1 MGRAAP
7 SASAFFVCPP
17 RHCTSNCR
25 RRPAS
30 RDARST
36 RRSSPTFSPRP
47 PPCRTDVLPVLSAE
61 EMRRLDRRAID
72 TLGIPGA
79 ALMENAGR
87 GAVPHIIRLLP
98 RGGRGARVVVV
109 CGKGGNGGDGFVVA
123 RHLKQ
128 RGARVAVWL
137 AARPEEITGDA
148 AGKLAALRRAGLRPV
163 VIADERALAE
173 SLGDADVVVDA
184 LLGTGTQG
192 APRGTTAAAITA
204 INASQ
209 RSVVALDIPSGLP
222 ADGGPPLRWPGQRPC
237 GAGTGSS
244 RSGRQPAS
252 NRSSRRSCSK
262 G

>member
-1 MGRAAP
+1 MGRAAQ

-98 RGGRGARVVVV
+98 RGGRGARGGGGG
-109 CGKGGNGGDGFVVA
+109 GKGGNGGGGALVA
-123 RHLKQ
+123 PPPHQPR
-128 RGARVAVWL
+128 A
-137 AARPEEITGDA
+137 P
-148 AGKLAALRRAGLRPV
+148 ALRWVAAPTEKNTRGGAGGAAPPPRAG
-163 VIADERALAE
+163 
-173 SLGDADVVVDA
+173 
-184 LLGTGTQG
+184 
-192 APRGTTAAAITA
+192 
-204 INASQ
+204 
-209 RSVVALDIPSGLP
+209 
-222 ADGGPPLRWPGQRPC
+222 PP
-237 GAGTGSS
+237 
-244 RSGRQPAS
+244 
-252 NRSSRRSCSK
+252 
-262 G
+262 